1 MADAAVSV
9 GYLILSACIFGCIF
23 LLLLKWNSE
32 EKIPLEERQ
41 ERA

>member
-9 GYLILSACIFGCIF
+9 GYLILSASVFACIF
-23 LLLLKWNSE
+23 LLLLKWNRE
-32 EKIPLEERQ
+32 EKIPIEEQQ